1 MHIRGID
8 ATYYTVFDIK
18 TVAEFYTKILG
29 EPTTTWEGRL
39 AEWELADQNAFG
51 LYGTPAKPTN
61 RSGSVMFAVDDLD
74 ATIADLRTNGIQLE
88 GDGAIS
94 EGEHC
99 RMAFGQDPEGNQFI
113 LHQRRGI

>member
-1 MHIRGID
+1 MHVRGID
-8 ATYYTVFDIK
+8 ATYYTVADINGVS
-18 TVAEFYTKILG
+18 TFYSKILG

-39 AEWELADQNAFG
+39 VEWELADHNAFG
-51 LYGTPAKPTN
+51 LYGTPAKPSH

-74 ATIADLRTNGIQLE
+74 ATIRDLRENGIRLE

-113 LHQRRGI
+113 LHQRR